1 MSAPTYPIYLTKEV
15 SQATATA
22 GAWTLTLSDVDGI
35 IVGMKGSVGGFT
47 VANYNH
53 QTVTITAVDQTNK
66 TISYSTGSVTLAAG
80 EVWAQFI
87 LQCSWIDVDDLENYL
102 GYSFPAGTEEAWAE
116 LQVNA
121 ANKWAFRTRRGSGY
135 QDHPNTVP
143 GNDVKVGTVLYASTL
158 VKQRGAV
165 DGFASFDNQGFGVAP
180 GQSYAEI
187 LRLLGCKK
195 PQVG

>member
-1 MSAPTYPIYLTKEV
+1 MSAPSYPIYLTKEV

-22 GAWTLTLSDVDGI
+22 GAWTLTLSNVDGI

-53 QTVTITAVDQTNK
+53 PTVTITAVNQTLN
-66 TISYSTGSVTLAAG
+66 TISYTTGNVTLAST

-87 LQCSWIDVDDLENYL
+87 LQCSWINLDDLTDYL
-102 GYSFPAGTEEAWAE
+102 GYTFTAGTETDWAE
-116 LQVNA
+116 TQVSA
-121 ANKWAFRTRRGSGY
+121 ANDWSFRTRRSAGY
-135 QDHPNTVP
+135 EDHPNIVP
-143 GNDVKVGTVLYASTL
+143 GNDSKVGTVLYASTL

-180 GQSYAEI
+180 GQSFAEI
-187 LRLLGCKK
+187 LRLLGCKR

>member
-1 MSAPTYPIYLTKEV
+1 MSAPSYPIYLTKEV

-22 GAWTLTLSDVDGI
+22 GAWTLTLSNVDGI
-35 IVGMKGSVGGFT
+35 IVGMKGSIGGFT

-53 QTVTITAVDQTNK
+53 PTVTITAVNQTNK
-66 TISYSTGSVTLAAG
+66 TISYQTGNVTLASQ

-87 LQCSWIDVDDLENYL
+87 LQCSWIDLDDLEAFL
-102 GYSFPAGTEEAWAE
+102 GYEFTAGTETTWAE
-116 LQVNA
+116 AQVSA
-121 ANKWAFRTRRGSGY
+121 ANDYAFRTRRSAGY
-135 QDHPNTVP
+135 EDHPNFSP
-143 GNDVKVGTVLYASTL
+143 GHDVTSGTVLYASTL

-180 GQSYAEI
+180 GQSMAEV
-187 LRLLGCKK
+187 LRLLGCKR